1 MAGLLLQAME
11 EAQVDTIV
19 ALTDRMLPNARNV
32 YMVTEPLQILG
43 ITSQLREGT
52 RDLSSTAQV
61 IPFDFFL
68 FFKDLW
74 QLRRVVENARAGVR
88 KEHRPQKPAPEPVGT
103 ATRPQT
109 VGSKRAFCCVLR
121 RFHLHERTHHVHA
134 VL

>member
-61 IPFDFFL
+61 IPFDSFFSL
-68 FFKDLW
+68 KICG
-74 QLRRVVENARAGVR
+74 N
-88 KEHRPQKPAPEPVGT
+88 
-103 ATRPQT
+103 
-109 VGSKRAFCCVLR
+109 
-121 RFHLHERTHHVHA
+121 
-134 VL
+134 